1 MQPKTIITDATKQ
14 KLKEMWLPL
23 LHLVVMMVCI
33 KILYIWFPSFWII
46 MVVVAVF
53 ETAKQVLGRTFQIK
67 RWLKGLIIMCIT
79 LYTILWIVKISV
91 KWGIVGFVL
100 VCVALA
106 MWRLFGSKQKRKKY
120 IDSLRDIE
128 RQMYGYSREEMQ
140 DMKRNKEFEP

>member
-1 MQPKTIITDATKQ
+1 
-14 KLKEMWLPL
+14 
-23 LHLVVMMVCI
+23 
-33 KILYIWFPSFWII
+33 